1 MTATRL
7 YMKCHEVEREVCPLH
22 FMIFH
27 VEACSYHCRFISFIH
42 LVMLKN
48 ISIKNC
54 WLSLRWLWAFIFLYS
69 FFSGAFLFFFGF
81 GIISGNFCC
90 WFWLVRKN
98 FRNVTSIEI
107 LLAFFFISLVANDWM
122 LFAVEVVVNKL
133 WTVFRIP
140 FWHLNLTLEYFF
152 LDSSSFSL
160 TISPVAFLF
169 LGCGSSLS
177 TTCCVP
183 LEHRDSCNANNAA
196 QKQKR
201 NGRN

>member
-27 VEACSYHCRFISFIH
+27 VEACSYHCWFISFIH

-69 FFSGAFLFFFGF
+69 FFCEAFLFFFGF

-90 WFWLVRKN
+90 LFWMVRKN

-107 LLAFFFISLVANDWM
+107 LLAFFFYFSCGERLNAFCCRGGGQQTLNSVSYTFLTPESDVRI
-122 LFAVEVVVNKL
+122 LFS
-133 WTVFRIP
+133 R
-140 FWHLNLTLEYFF
+140 F
-152 LDSSSFSL
+152 L
-160 TISPVAFLF
+160 
-169 LGCGSSLS
+169 
-177 TTCCVP
+177 
-183 LEHRDSCNANNAA
+183 
-196 QKQKR
+196 
-201 NGRN
+201 